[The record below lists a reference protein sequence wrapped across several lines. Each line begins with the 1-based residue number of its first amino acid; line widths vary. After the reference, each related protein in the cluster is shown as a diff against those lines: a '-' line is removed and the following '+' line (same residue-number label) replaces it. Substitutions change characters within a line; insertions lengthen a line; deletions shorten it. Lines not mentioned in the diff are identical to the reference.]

1 MIRVVFD
8 TNILISALLS
18 VGSPPFLCLDLA
30 KRDLIQSITCRDIL
44 DEFHEKLRTKFCY
57 SSDRATTACQDFR
70 QYSEIINITN
80 QLQVV
85 EQDSDD
91 DMIIEC
97 AVLGKADY
105 IVTGDRH
112 LLSMQS
118 YQNIIILK
126 AREFLDHRELF

>member
-18 VGSPPFLCLDLA
+18 IGSPPFLCLDLA
-30 KRDLIQSITCRDIL
+30 KRGLIQSITCQDIL
-44 DEFHEKLRTKFCY
+44 DEFHEKLITKFRY
-57 SSDRATTACQDFR
+57 SSDREIITCQDFQ

-80 QLQVV
+80 QFQVV
-85 EQDSDD
+85 EQDHDD
-91 DMIIEC
+91 DMVIEC
-97 AVLGKADY
+97 AVLGEANY

-118 YQNIIILK
+118 YQNIVILK
-126 AREFLDHRELF
+126 ARDFLDYGELF